1 MTGNEAVCL
10 WLGLVTALIAGPY
23 LARLT
28 LSVPDRDDRLWY
40 RGHDTTFGREIVT
53 LVLCLLLVLLAVLT
67 TGPRAD
73 VVAFVVLA
81 LVCTPLV
88 IIDIEHHRLP
98 DRLTVVGYVCASLG
112 LGGAAVAESH
122 PGALLRAALAGA
134 AVAACFLLLALA
146 SPTSLGLG
154 DVKLVGLLGIY
165 LGWLGWTEVVTGM
178 LYGFVLGALASLV
191 LVAARRA
198 TMKTAVAFGPTLII
212 GSFLAAALS

>member
-1 MTGNEAVCL
+1 MTGNEALCL
-10 WLGLVTALIAGPY
+10 WLGLVTALVAGPY

-40 RGHDTTFGREIVT
+40 RGRNTTFRREIVT

-98 DRLTVVGYVCASLG
+98 DRLTVVGYVCAALG
-112 LGGAAVAESH
+112 LGAAAVAESH
-122 PGALLRAALAGA
+122 SGALLRAALAGV

-178 LYGFVLGALASLV
+178 FYGFVLGALASLA

-198 TMKTAVAFGPTLII
+198 TMKTAVAFGPALII
-212 GSFLAAALS
+212 GSFVAAALS